1 MSRPLVIGQ
10 IALSFHV
17 ASAAVVRAI
26 VELAGVKT
34 TVQEA
39 PHEQMYGML
48 ARGEVDMVVSA
59 WLPGSHGVYVDPIA
73 GDLLELG
80 VLYEPYA
87 LWGVPDYV
95 PVDTVSEVKD
105 LARAQVAARMVK
117 RIQGIGAGA
126 GISRF
131 SREIVARYGLGAL
144 GYEFHNGTLKEC
156 TDAFERAYEQ
166 RRWAVV
172 PLWHPQY
179 LHHRYAI
186 RELVEPLGLL
196 RGRDAA
202 TLVLR
207 RDAAGLLPEGTLDAL
222 RRLHLGNAAV
232 AELDHQITVVG
243 VPPAEAAA
251 AWLTRQRQTFAKE
264 TT

>member
-10 IALSFHV
+10 IALSFHI

-26 VELAGVKT
+26 VELTGT
-34 TVQEA
+34 RTITREA
-39 PHEQMYGML
+39 SHEQMYEML

-59 WLPGSHGVYVDPIA
+59 WLPGSHGVYIDPIA
-73 GDLLELG
+73 GDLLKLG

-87 LWGVPDYV
+87 MWGVPDYV
-95 PVDTVSEVKD
+95 PLSDVTAVADLTRPEV
-105 LARAQVAARMVK
+105 VARMAK
-117 RIQGIGAGA
+117 RIQGIGPGA

-131 SREIVARYGLGAL
+131 SREIIERYGLAAL
-144 GYEFHNGTLKEC
+144 GYEFHNGTLKDC
-156 TDAFERAYEQ
+156 TDAFESAYGQ
-166 RRWAVV
+166 RQWTVV

-179 LHHRYAI
+179 LHHRYVI
-186 RELVEPLGLL
+186 RELTEPLGLL

-207 RDAAGLLPEGTLDAL
+207 REAAGLLPEATLGWL

-232 AELDHQITVVG
+232 AELDHQISVAGAT
-243 VPPAEAAA
+243 PAEAAVG
-251 AWLTRQRQTFAKE
+251 WLMRQDQLLPKE
-264 TT
+264 TI